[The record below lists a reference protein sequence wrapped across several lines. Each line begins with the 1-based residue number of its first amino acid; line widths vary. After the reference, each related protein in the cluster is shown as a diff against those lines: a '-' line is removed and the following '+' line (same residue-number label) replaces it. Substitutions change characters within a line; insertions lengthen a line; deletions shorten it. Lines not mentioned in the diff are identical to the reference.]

1 MGSSGELG
9 VLGVKMVKS
18 ISILLLR
25 VMTGAIL
32 LIVALGGVE
41 KFTPILVSLEP
52 YFTPYASM
60 ATVQTGVYV
69 FQLVMAGAV
78 ILGVARLVFLP
89 LQMLV
94 FAYSA
99 GLAWISSRDQMAF
112 GFSIAEVDM
121 FLLPLTITV
130 LFGASLVQFL
140 DRGSDLMALDRLVF
154 RRR

>member
-9 VLGVKMVKS
+9 VLGVDMVKS

-25 VMTGAIL
+25 VTTGAIL

-41 KFTPILVSLEP
+41 KFTSILVFLEP

-78 ILGVARLVFLP
+78 ILGLARLVFLP

-99 GLAWISSRDQMAF
+99 GLAWMSSRDQMAF
-112 GFSIAEVDM
+112 GFSIVEIDM
-121 FLLPLTITV
+121 FLLPLTLTV

-140 DRGSDLMALDRLVF
+140 DRGADLMALDRVVF